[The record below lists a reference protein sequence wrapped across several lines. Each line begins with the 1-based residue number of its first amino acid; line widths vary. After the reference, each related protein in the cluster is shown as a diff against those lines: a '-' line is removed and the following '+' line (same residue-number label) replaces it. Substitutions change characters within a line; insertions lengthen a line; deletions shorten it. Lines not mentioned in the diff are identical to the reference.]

1 MRLKQTLAALAATV
15 AFASPA
21 LAQVVIPPASDDA
34 IARGTVLRP
43 LSVTNDQPLDFGT
56 ILVDGS
62 APGWVQVDAEDG
74 TRSTDGG
81 GGVVLVALQPGG
93 RGVFTVTA
101 SQGQTVDLTLTP
113 PVGMVLNHVDGS
125 GNQVDITEMHLDNT
139 VAGDIDDTRVA
150 GNGGTLTV
158 GVGGRF
164 QIDATQANGVY
175 EATFLLT
182 AEYP

>member
-1 MRLKQTLAALAATV
+1 MRFKITLAALAATV
-15 AFASPA
+15 AFAPPVV
-21 LAQVVIPPASDDA
+21 AQVVIPPASDDA

-43 LSVTNDQPLDFGT
+43 LSVSNDRPLDFGT

-62 APGWVQVDAEDG
+62 AAGWVEVDAEDG
-74 TRSTDGG
+74 SRSVDGG

-101 SQGQTVDLTLTP
+101 SQSQTVELTLTP
-113 PVGMVLNHVDGS
+113 PLGMVLNHVDGS
-125 GNQVDITEMHLDNT
+125 GNQVDITELHLDNT
-139 VAGDIDDTRVA
+139 TAGDVDDTRVA
-150 GNGGTLTV
+150 GNGGTLVV

-164 QIDATQANGVY
+164 QIDAAQANGVY
-175 EATFLLT
+175 QADFSLT